1 MAAEDQAS
9 PGTSIR
15 RATQTFTELSTI
27 QSRSCVMH
35 IRFLAE
41 GESPESPTQQLLTSV
56 LGDPLLWVRWMTKEE
71 AE

>member
-1 MAAEDQAS
+1 
-9 PGTSIR
+9 
-15 RATQTFTELSTI
+15 
-27 QSRSCVMH
+27 MH